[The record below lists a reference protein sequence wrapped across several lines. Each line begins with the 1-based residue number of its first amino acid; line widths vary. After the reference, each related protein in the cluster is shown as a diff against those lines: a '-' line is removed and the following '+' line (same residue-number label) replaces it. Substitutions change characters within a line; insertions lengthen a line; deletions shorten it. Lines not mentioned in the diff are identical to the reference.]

1 MTLCCTRWYNLK
13 NINSHIQIPNAVL
26 KQFRDEKDPEKK
38 VWYLDLATGEVKRSA
53 SGKLGTEKGYYS
65 EGIEQFWSATIE
77 SPIAALNARIR
88 KSCDGCEGNIG
99 DFLLS
104 ENDKT
109 AVKRYI
115 KAMAIRSNLAY
126 ESMMESSLTA
136 DECTEQENHDD
147 LSRFGMEA
155 TGQFEGMLGRL
166 DVIVLLNKT
175 LYNLVVPRNG
185 WYALSFCGVENVVVP
200 ISPKCAF
207 LLYPK
212 DYPKYSNT
220 QFAVVDDAGY
230 ILAMNT
236 MALKHECIYNMT
248 FIASKS
254 RRELDELQK
263 NYRELRVQFEALKQ

>member
-1 MTLCCTRWYNLK
+1 MK
-13 NINSHIQIPNAVL
+13 NINSHIQIPNAIL
-26 KQFRDEKDPEKK
+26 KQFRDEEDSEKK
-38 VWYLDLATGEVKRSA
+38 VWYLDLDTGEIKRSA
-53 SGKLGTEKGYYS
+53 SVKLGTQKGYYS
-65 EGIEQFWSATIE
+65 GRVERFWSTTVE

-88 KSCDGCEGNIG
+88 KFCDGESGN
-99 DFLLS
+99 FS
-104 ENDKT
+104 FTEEDK
-109 AVKRYI
+109 AVVKRYI

-155 TGQFEGMLGRL
+155 TGQFEEMLGRL

-185 WYALSFCGVENVVVP
+185 WYALSFCGSENIVAP
-200 ISPKCAF
+200 ISPRYAF

-212 DYPKYSNT
+212 DYPEYKNT
-220 QFAVVDDAGY
+220 QFGAVDDAGY

-236 MALKHECIYNMT
+236 MALKHECVYNMT

-263 NYRELRVQFEALKQ
+263 IYREYRAQFEALKQ

>member
-1 MTLCCTRWYNLK
+1 M
-13 NINSHIQIPNAVL
+13 
-26 KQFRDEKDPEKK
+26 
-38 VWYLDLATGEVKRSA
+38 
-53 SGKLGTEKGYYS
+53 
-65 EGIEQFWSATIE
+65 
-77 SPIAALNARIR
+77 NARIR

-166 DVIVLLNKT
+166 DVIVEGN
-175 LYNLVVPRNG
+175 N
-185 WYALSFCGVENVVVP
+185 S
-200 ISPKCAF
+200 
-207 LLYPK
+207 
-212 DYPKYSNT
+212 DY
-220 QFAVVDDAGY
+220 
-230 ILAMNT
+230 
-236 MALKHECIYNMT
+236 
-248 FIASKS
+248 
-254 RRELDELQK
+254 LQK
-263 NYRELRVQFEALKQ
+263 ARKYGHFTGYKN

>member
-1 MTLCCTRWYNLK
+1 MK

-104 ENDKT
+104 EKDKT

-115 KAMAIRSNLAY
+115 KAMAIR
-126 ESMMESSLTA
+126 
-136 DECTEQENHDD
+136 
-147 LSRFGMEA
+147 
-155 TGQFEGMLGRL
+155 
-166 DVIVLLNKT
+166 K
-175 LYNLVVPRNG
+175 
-185 WYALSFCGVENVVVP
+185 
-200 ISPKCAF
+200 
-207 LLYPK
+207 
-212 DYPKYSNT
+212 
-220 QFAVVDDAGY
+220 
-230 ILAMNT
+230 
-236 MALKHECIYNMT
+236 
-248 FIASKS
+248 
-254 RRELDELQK
+254 
-263 NYRELRVQFEALKQ
+263 

>member
-1 MTLCCTRWYNLK
+1 MGDV
-13 NINSHIQIPNAVL
+13 NSHIQVPNAIL
-26 KQFRDEKDPEKK
+26 KQFRDEEDPEKK

-53 SGKLGTEKGYYS
+53 SVKLGTQKGYYS
-65 EGIEQFWSATIE
+65 ERIEHFWGTAIE

-88 KSCDGCEGNIG
+88 KFCDGYEGNIG
-99 DFLLS
+99 DFLFS
-104 ENDKT
+104 EKDKT
-109 AVKRYI
+109 VVKQYI

-126 ESMMESSLTA
+126 ESMMDSSLTA

-147 LSRFGMEA
+147 LSRFGMEV
-155 TGQFEGMLGRL
+155 TGQFEEMLGRL
-166 DVIVLLNKT
+166 GVVILLNKT
-175 LYNLVVPRNG
+175 SYNLVVPRNG
-185 WYALSFCGVENVVVP
+185 WYVLSFCEVENVVAP

-220 QFAVVDDAGY
+220 QFAAVDDAGY
-230 ILAMNT
+230 ILAMNM

-254 RRELDELQK
+254 RKELDELQK
-263 NYRELRVQFEALKQ
+263 IYREHRSQFEALKQQGWR

>member
-1 MTLCCTRWYNLK
+1 M
-13 NINSHIQIPNAVL
+13 I
-26 KQFRDEKDPEKK
+26 
-38 VWYLDLATGEVKRSA
+38 
-53 SGKLGTEKGYYS
+53 
-65 EGIEQFWSATIE
+65 
-77 SPIAALNARIR
+77 
-88 KSCDGCEGNIG
+88 
-99 DFLLS
+99 
-104 ENDKT
+104 
-109 AVKRYI
+109 
-115 KAMAIRSNLAY
+115 
-126 ESMMESSLTA
+126 
-136 DECTEQENHDD
+136 
-147 LSRFGMEA
+147 
-155 TGQFEGMLGRL
+155 
-166 DVIVLLNKT
+166 LLNKT

-263 NYRELRVQFEALKQ
+263 IYRELRVQFEALKQ

>member
-1 MTLCCTRWYNLK
+1 MK
-13 NINSHIQIPNAVL
+13 IMNSHIQIPNAIL
-26 KQFRDEKDPEKK
+26 KQFRDEEDPEKK

-88 KSCDGCEGNIG
+88 KYCDGCEDNIG

-104 ENDKT
+104 EKDKT

-115 KAMAIRSNLAY
+115 KAMAVRSNLAY
-126 ESMMESSLTA
+126 ESMMENSLTA
-136 DECTEQENHDD
+136 DKCTEQENHDD
-147 LSRFGMEA
+147 LSRFGMEV

-263 NYRELRVQFEALKQ
+263 IYRELRVQFEALKQ

>member
-1 MTLCCTRWYNLK
+1 MK
-13 NINSHIQIPNAVL
+13 IMNSHIQIPNAIL
-26 KQFRDEKDPEKK
+26 KQFRDEEDLEKK

-65 EGIEQFWSATIE
+65 EDIEQFWSATIE

-104 ENDKT
+104 EKDKT

-115 KAMAIRSNLAY
+115 KAMAVRSNLAY
-126 ESMMESSLTA
+126 KSMLESSLTA
-136 DECTEQENHDD
+136 DECTAQENHDD
-147 LSRFGMEA
+147 LSRFGMEV
-155 TGQFEGMLGRL
+155 TGQFEEIFGRL
-166 DVIVLLNKT
+166 DVVILLNKT
-175 LYNLVVPRNG
+175 PYNLVVPRNG
-185 WYALSFCGVENVVVP
+185 WYALSFCRVEKIVAP
-200 ISPKCAF
+200 ISPRYAF

-212 DYPKYSNT
+212 DYPGYKNT
-220 QFAVVDDAGY
+220 QFDVVDDARY

-236 MALKHECIYNMT
+236 MALKHECVYNMT

-263 NYRELRVQFEALKQ
+263 IYREYRAQFEALKQ

>member
-1 MTLCCTRWYNLK
+1 MK

-88 KSCDGCEGNIG
+88 KFCDGCEGNIG

-104 ENDKT
+104 EKDKT

-126 ESMMESSLTA
+126 ESMLESSLTA
-136 DECTEQENHDD
+136 DECTTQENHDD
-147 LSRFGMEA
+147 LSRFGMEV
-155 TGQFEGMLGRL
+155 TGQFEEILGRL
-166 DVIVLLNKT
+166 DVFRQRL
-175 LYNLVVPRNG
+175 
-185 WYALSFCGVENVVVP
+185 
-200 ISPKCAF
+200 
-207 LLYPK
+207 
-212 DYPKYSNT
+212 
-220 QFAVVDDAGY
+220 
-230 ILAMNT
+230 
-236 MALKHECIYNMT
+236 MALDL
-248 FIASKS
+248 ADD
-254 RRELDELQK
+254 RQRVD
-263 NYRELRVQFEALKQ
+263 RPAGGLRGGRAEIDQLLPRLFFFFRFAHVPCSCL

>member
-1 MTLCCTRWYNLK
+1 M
-13 NINSHIQIPNAVL
+13 
-26 KQFRDEKDPEKK
+26 
-38 VWYLDLATGEVKRSA
+38 
-53 SGKLGTEKGYYS
+53 
-65 EGIEQFWSATIE
+65 
-77 SPIAALNARIR
+77 NARIR

-104 ENDKT
+104 EKDKT

-155 TGQFEGMLGRL
+155 TGQFEGMLGCL

-263 NYRELRVQFEALKQ
+263 IYRELRVQFEALKQ

>member
-1 MTLCCTRWYNLK
+1 MGNV
-13 NINSHIQIPNAVL
+13 NSHIQVPNAML
-26 KQFRDEKDPEKK
+26 KQFRDVEDPEKK

-65 EGIEQFWSATIE
+65 EGIERFWSATIE

-88 KSCDGCEGNIG
+88 KSCDGCEGKIG

-104 ENDKT
+104 EKDKT

-155 TGQFEGMLGRL
+155 TGQFEEMLDRL

-185 WYALSFCGVENVVVP
+185 WYALSFCGSENIVAP
-200 ISPKCAF
+200 ISPRYAF

-212 DYPKYSNT
+212 GDPEYKNT
-220 QFAVVDDAGY
+220 QLAVVDDAGY

-236 MALKHECIYNMT
+236 MALKHECVYNMT

-263 NYRELRVQFEALKQ
+263 IYREYRAQFEALKQ